1 MSTFSLA
8 LGWWGSVVMLVVI
21 GLSVCECQCGG
32 SR

>member
-21 GLSVCECQCGG
+21 GLSVFGVCLECV
-32 SR
+32 